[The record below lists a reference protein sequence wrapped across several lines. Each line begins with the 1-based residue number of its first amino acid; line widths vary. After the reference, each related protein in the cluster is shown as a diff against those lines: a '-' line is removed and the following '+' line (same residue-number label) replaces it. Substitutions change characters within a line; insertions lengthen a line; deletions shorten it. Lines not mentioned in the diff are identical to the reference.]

1 MLARSRVR
9 VLTSR
14 AAGAQ
19 ARSFSKPNIS
29 AQTVKEL
36 RDKTGS
42 PMMDCK
48 RALEEVA
55 HMHAAAHLWFP
66 WARLC
71 SAGRASFWAFMRA
84 RFCQHPDL
92 RAHASRKY
100 LSALEANRAC
110 LRLPVH
116 RVQSNGDLQGAID
129 FLRQKGMATAAKKV
143 HLFCG
148 RVCGTYHLAA
158 RTDMWRAFSRFT
170 GTLLGS

>member
-1 MLARSRVR
+1 
-9 VLTSR
+9 
-14 AAGAQ
+14 
-19 ARSFSKPNIS
+19 
-29 AQTVKEL
+29 VKEL

-66 WARLC
+66 SAHLC

-84 RFCQHPDL
+84 RFCKHPEL
-92 RAHASRKY
+92 RAHAWRKY
-100 LSALEANRAC
+100 LSAFEANRAC

-148 RVCGTYHLAA
+148 RVCGT
-158 RTDMWRAFSRFT
+158 
-170 GTLLGS
+170 